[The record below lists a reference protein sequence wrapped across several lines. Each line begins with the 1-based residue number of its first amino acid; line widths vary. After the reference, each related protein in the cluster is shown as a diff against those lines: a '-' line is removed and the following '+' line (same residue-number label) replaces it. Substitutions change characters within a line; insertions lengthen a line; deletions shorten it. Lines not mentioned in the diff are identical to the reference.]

1 MTTSDTDSAVMAA
14 VKPAGTDGSGPA
26 GPPPDKPAIPAKAK
40 NQITMQMTASETL
53 PTSTRGAVMGL
64 INACGNLGGLNFSTP

>member
-40 NQITMQMTASETL
+40 NQNIRVSPAVIDAAGKD
-53 PTSTRGAVMGL
+53 GAANDG
-64 INACGNLGGLNFSTP
+64 AGHGQS